1 MARTKKINENMG
13 ELIEALAEF
22 RSRESSIR
30 AEYARLAEQKIAESH
45 DKVLDLMFIKH
56 ADAGPSEIAN
66 TTGLSR
72 STVIRWR
79 AGFLERQAQE
89 ERDGVPF
96 TPLPGA
102 EKAINDALIA
112 AGDFTEEEVYGVGG
126 KANQPATFTYSMERS
141 EESNADVHLIQKD
154 DGQAV
159 YILWGDV
166 FAGGES
172 ADDGEVIERP
182 DWLTDEVLSEAEN
195 ATGVL
200 IPGAIHR

>member
-79 AGFLERQAQE
+79 AGFLERQAQGL
-89 ERDGVPF
+89 GV
-96 TPLPGA
+96 
-102 EKAINDALIA
+102 
-112 AGDFTEEEVYGVGG
+112 EEEDVPEFVETVE
-126 KANQPATFTYSMERS
+126 KLDASEPTFTYSMERS

-172 ADDGEVIERP
+172 ADEGEVIERP